1 MAVELSEDARS
12 LLDGRN
18 FATVATLNSD
28 GAPQTSVVW
37 VERDGDAV
45 QFTITSRRQKARNI
59 AHDPRVSVTVVDAQN
74 PYHTVE
80 IRGTAEL
87 IEDPKRVLSHR
98 LSWKYADED
107 PPAEPPEIRRLIVR
121 VTPEKVTG
129 FSV

>member
-1 MAVELSEDARS
+1 VAVELGEDARA
-12 LLDGRN
+12 LR
-18 FATVATLNSD
+18 D

-37 VERDGDAV
+37 VERDGNAV

-59 AHDPRVSVTVVDAQN
+59 ARDPRISVTVIDAEN

-87 IEDPKRVLSHR
+87 VDDPERTLSHR
-98 LSWKYADED
+98 LSWKYVDED

-121 VTPEKVTG
+121 VTPEKVTR
-129 FSV
+129 FSA

>member
-1 MAVELSEDARS
+1 VAVELGEDARA

-18 FATVATLNSD
+18 FATVATLNRD

-37 VERDGDAV
+37 VERDGNAV

-59 AHDPRVSVTVVDAQN
+59 ARDPRISVTVIDAEN

-87 IEDPKRVLSHR
+87 VDDPERTLSHR
-98 LSWKYADED
+98 LSWKYVDED

-121 VTPEKVTG
+121 VTPEKVTR
-129 FSV
+129 FSA

>member
-1 MAVELSEDARS
+1 MELGEDART

-18 FATVATLNSD
+18 FATVATLSRD

-45 QFTITSRRQKARNI
+45 QFTITSRRQKAHNI
-59 AHDPRVSVTVVDAQN
+59 ARDPRVSLTVVDAAN

-87 IEDPKRVLSHR
+87 IDDPTRALSHR
-98 LSWKYADED
+98 LSWKYVDED
-107 PPAEPPEIRRLIVR
+107 PPADPPETNRLIVR
-121 VTPEKVTG
+121 VTPEKVTH
-129 FSV
+129 FSA